1 MRMPTF
7 EGTGIKNLK
16 LRGGMYYW
24 RQRIRGVQ
32 YSESLQTGDREEAL
46 SRMADKVDAVK
57 KGTGLKEKKMTRTKE
72 ISSEPVDK
80 SAGWVTFDPNLKIV
94 DCTVRD
100 GGLCNAHKF
109 EDGFFRKVY
118 DTCVAGGIDYMEV
131 GYKADKKLFPGD
143 AHGPWKFSSEEDIRR
158 EVGDND
164 TNLKLSVMADTG
176 RTNLD
181 DILPREESVIDL
193 VRVATYIHQIPA
205 ALEIVKDARQKG
217 YEVALNLMA
226 VSTVP
231 DYELD
236 NGLEA
241 ISAVDG
247 IDFLYVVDSF
257 GSLYYEQVGDLIARY
272 KKTGKQLGI
281 HAHNNQQMAYSNT
294 IYAAI
299 NGVKLL
305 DTTMMGMGRGA
316 GNCPTELLVGFLK
329 NPKFNLR
336 PILQFVQE
344 TMHPLSQKL
353 DWGYSIPYMITGH
366 YNEHP
371 RAAIALRDSDRK
383 DDYAGFYDEIAAI

>member
-1 MRMPTF
+1 M
-7 EGTGIKNLK
+7 
-16 LRGGMYYW
+16 
-24 RQRIRGVQ
+24 
-32 YSESLQTGDREEAL
+32 SEQN
-46 SRMADKVDAVK
+46 
-57 KGTGLKEKKMTRTKE
+57 
-72 ISSEPVDK
+72 DK
-80 SAGWVTFDPNLKIV
+80 SAGWVTFDPDLKIV

-109 EDGFFRKVY
+109 DEGFFKGVY

-143 AHGPWKFSSEEDIRR
+143 DNGPWKFSSEEDIRR

-164 TNLKLSVMADTG
+164 TKLKLCAMADTG

-181 DILPREESVIDL
+181 DILPKKDSVLDL
-193 VRVATYIHQIPA
+193 IRVATYIHQIPA
-205 ALEIVKDARQKG
+205 ALEIVKDAKDKG

-236 NGLEA
+236 NGLESLNDVA
-241 ISAVDG
+241 E

-257 GSLYYEQVGDLIARY
+257 GSLYYEQIGDLIERY
-272 KKTGKQLGI
+272 GKTGKTLGI
-281 HAHNNQQMAYSNT
+281 HAHNNQQLAYANT
-294 IYAAI
+294 MYAAI
-299 NGVKLL
+299 NGVKML
-305 DTTMMGMGRGA
+305 DTTLMGMGRGA

-336 PILQFVQE
+336 PILEFVQN
-344 TMHPLSQKL
+344 TMYPLSQRV

-366 YNEHP
+366 QNEHP
-371 RAAIALRDSDRK
+371 RTAIALRDSERK
-383 DDYAGFYDEIAAI
+383 EDYVGFYDEITAI

>member
-1 MRMPTF
+1 M
-7 EGTGIKNLK
+7 
-16 LRGGMYYW
+16 
-24 RQRIRGVQ
+24 
-32 YSESLQTGDREEAL
+32 SENA
-46 SRMADKVDAVK
+46 
-57 KGTGLKEKKMTRTKE
+57 
-72 ISSEPVDK
+72 DK

-118 DTCVAGGIDYMEV
+118 ETCVAGGIDYMEV
-131 GYKADKKLFPGD
+131 GYKADRKLFQGD
-143 AHGPWKFSSEEDIRR
+143 DNGPWKFSSEEDIRR

-164 TNLKLSVMADTG
+164 TGLKLCVMADTG
-176 RTNLD
+176 RTNYKE
-181 DILPREESVIDL
+181 DILPRSESVIDMI
-193 VRVATYIHQIPA
+193 RVATYIHQIPA
-205 ALEIVKDARQKG
+205 ALDLVKDAKDKG

-236 NGLEA
+236 NGLEVV
-241 ISAVDG
+241 SGCEEVDY
-247 IDFLYVVDSF
+247 LYVVDSF
-257 GSLYYEQVGDLIARY
+257 GSLYYEQVDDLITRY
-272 KKTGKQLGI
+272 KETGKTLGI
-281 HAHNNQQMAYSNT
+281 HAHNNQQLAYANT

-316 GNCPTELLVGFLK
+316 GNCPTELMVGFLK

-336 PILQFVQE
+336 PILEFVQE
-344 TMHPLSQKL
+344 TMLPMSQEI

-371 RAAIALRDSDRK
+371 RSAIALRGSERK
-383 DDYAGFYDEIAAI
+383 DDYLGFYDEIAAP

>member
-1 MRMPTF
+1 MN
-7 EGTGIKNLK
+7 E
-16 LRGGMYYW
+16 
-24 RQRIRGVQ
+24 
-32 YSESLQTGDREEAL
+32 QT
-46 SRMADKVDAVK
+46 
-57 KGTGLKEKKMTRTKE
+57 
-72 ISSEPVDK
+72 DK
-80 SAGWVTFDPNLKIV
+80 SAGWVTFDPNLKII

-109 EDGFFRKVY
+109 EDGFFKKVY

-131 GYKADKKLFPGD
+131 GYKADKKLFPGND
-143 AHGPWKFSSEEDIRR
+143 NGPWKFSSEEDIRR

-164 TNLKLSVMADTG
+164 TKLKLCAMADTG

-181 DILPREESVIDL
+181 DLLPRSESVLDL
-193 VRVATYIHQIPA
+193 IRVATYIHQIPA
-205 ALEIVKDARQKG
+205 ALEIVKDAKDKG

-236 NGLEA
+236 NGLA
-241 ISAVDG
+241 AVAEVPE

-257 GSLYYEQVGDLIARY
+257 GSLYYEQIGDLIERY
-272 KKTGKQLGI
+272 KTTGKTLGI
-281 HAHNNQQMAYSNT
+281 HAHNNQQLAYANT

-336 PILQFVQE
+336 PILEFVQE
-344 TMHPLSQKL
+344 TMFPLSQSI

-366 YNEHP
+366 QNEHP
-371 RAAIALRDSDRK
+371 RAAIALRDGERK
-383 DDYAGFYDEIAAI
+383 DDYVGFFDEITAI

>member
-1 MRMPTF
+1 M
-7 EGTGIKNLK
+7 
-16 LRGGMYYW
+16 
-24 RQRIRGVQ
+24 
-32 YSESLQTGDREEAL
+32 SEAT
-46 SRMADKVDAVK
+46 
-57 KGTGLKEKKMTRTKE
+57 
-72 ISSEPVDK
+72 DK
-80 SAGWVTFDPNLKIV
+80 SAGWVTFDPNLKIL

-100 GGLCNAHKF
+100 GGLCNNHQF
-109 EDGFFRKVY
+109 EDGFFKRAY

-131 GYKADKKLFPGD
+131 GYKADQKLFAGTGC
-143 AHGPWKFSSEEDIRR
+143 GPWKYCDEEDIRR
-158 EVGDND
+158 EVGDNA

-176 RTNLD
+176 RTNPADL
-181 DILPREESVIDL
+181 LPKGESVIDL

-205 ALEIVKDARQKG
+205 ALEIVKDAKDKG

-241 ISAVDG
+241 IAKVDE

-257 GSLYYEQVGDLIARY
+257 GSLYYEQVGDLIERY
-272 KKTGKQLGI
+272 KKTGKTLGI
-281 HAHNNQQMAYSNT
+281 HAHNNQQLAYANT

-316 GNCPTELLVGFLK
+316 GNCPTELMVGFLK

-336 PILQFVQE
+336 PILKFVQD
-344 TMHPLSQKL
+344 TMFPLSKEI

-371 RAAIALRDSDRK
+371 RSAIALRDSERK
-383 DDYAGFYDEIAAI
+383 DDYLSFYDEIASI

>member
-1 MRMPTF
+1 MTTF

-16 LRGGMYYW
+16 RRGGIYYW

-32 YSESLQTGDREEAL
+32 YSESLQTDDREEAL
-46 SRMADKVDAVK
+46 RRMAEKVNAVK
-57 KGTGLKEKKMTRTKE
+57 KGTDLKERTMTKAKDS
-72 ISSEPVDK
+72 SSEPMDK
-80 SAGWVTFDPNLKIV
+80 SAGWVTFDPNLKIL

-100 GGLCNAHKF
+100 GGLCNKHQF
-109 EDGFFRKVY
+109 PEGFFGNIYR
-118 DTCVAGGIDYMEV
+118 TCVEAGIDYMEV
-131 GYKADKKLFPGD
+131 GYKADKKLFAGKGF
-143 AHGPWKFSSEEDIRR
+143 GPWKYCEEEDIRR

-164 TNLKLSVMADTG
+164 TGLKLSVMADTG
-176 RTNLD
+176 RTNPS
-181 DILPREESVIDL
+181 DILPRSESVIDL
-193 VRVATYIHQIPA
+193 IRVATYIHQIPA
-205 ALEIVKDARQKG
+205 ALELVKDAKQKG

-236 NGLEA
+236 NGLEVIA
-241 ISAVDG
+241 SVDE

-257 GSLYYEQVGDLIARY
+257 GSLYYEQVGDLIERY
-272 KKTGKQLGI
+272 KQTGKTLGI
-281 HAHNNQQMAYSNT
+281 HAHNNQQLAYSNT

-316 GNCPTELLVGFLK
+316 GNCTTELLVGFLK

-336 PILQFVQE
+336 PILQFVQD
-344 TMHPLSQKL
+344 TMFPLRQEL

-371 RAAIALRDSDRK
+371 RSAIALRDSDRK
-383 DDYAGFYDEIAAI
+383 DDYVGFYDEIASP